1 MIGASGSGGPALL
14 YVDALSFLGDFIGAG
29 GSKFGMHGRP
39 AQEDRWRDVLQAR
52 VNVRTFMREAKA
64 AGWRVAV
71 FFDMVKQDPHEIDK
85 WWKRKVASAMAG
97 GSNVMPFV
105 TVMLGTLFEAEGATV
120 HYAAEFDNDPTLAA
134 YANIDNAVRPR
145 VFLENCSPPCCSR
158 LHANGLVETCH
169 GCVLTALANR
179 PSRRPCLVATVTFC
193 VTMAHG
199 RPANGFSCHG
209 YTQAS
214 PSATSATVASWRFGR
229 NDSQRK
235 IAKKLAGS

>member
-14 YVDALSFLGDFIGAG
+14 YVDALSFLGDFLGAG

-52 VNVRTFMREAKA
+52 VNVRTFMREAQA

-134 YANIDNAVRPR
+134 YANIDSAVRPR
-145 VFLENCSPPCCSR
+145 VFMENCSPPCCSR
-158 LHANGLVETCH
+158 LHANGLVETCDE
-169 GCVLTALANR
+169 CVLTALANR
-179 PSRRPCLVATVTFC
+179 PPA
-193 VTMAHG
+193 G
-199 RPANGFSCHG
+199 RA
-209 YTQAS
+209 
-214 PSATSATVASWRFGR
+214 
-229 NDSQRK
+229 
-235 IAKKLAGS
+235 

>member
-1 MIGASGSGGPALL
+1 MATEKRRRPVIGASGSGGPALL

-134 YANIDNAVRPR
+134 YANINNAVRPR
-145 VFLENCSPPCCSR
+145 VFILF
-158 LHANGLVETCH
+158 
-169 GCVLTALANR
+169 
-179 PSRRPCLVATVTFC
+179 AT
-193 VTMAHG
+193 MLL
-199 RPANGFSCHG
+199 
-209 YTQAS
+209 
-214 PSATSATVASWRFGR
+214 SAAREWTS
-229 NDSQRK
+229 
-235 IAKKLAGS
+235 

>member
-1 MIGASGSGGPALL
+1 MATEKRRRPVIGASGSGGPALL
-14 YVDALSFLGDFIGAG
+14 YVDALSFLGDFLGAG

-52 VNVRTFMREAKA
+52 VNVRTFMREAQA

-134 YANIDNAVRPR
+134 YANIDSAVRPR
-145 VFLENCSPPCCSR
+145 VFMENCSPPCCSR
-158 LHANGLVETCH
+158 LHANGLVETCDE
-169 GCVLTALANR
+169 CVLTALANR
-179 PSRRPCLVATVTFC
+179 PPA
-193 VTMAHG
+193 G
-199 RPANGFSCHG
+199 RA
-209 YTQAS
+209 
-214 PSATSATVASWRFGR
+214 
-229 NDSQRK
+229 
-235 IAKKLAGS
+235 